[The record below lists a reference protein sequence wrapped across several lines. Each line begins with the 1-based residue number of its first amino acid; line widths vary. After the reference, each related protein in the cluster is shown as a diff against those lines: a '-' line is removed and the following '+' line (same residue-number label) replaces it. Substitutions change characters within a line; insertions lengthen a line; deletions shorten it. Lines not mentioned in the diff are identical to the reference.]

1 MTKLYGMGMS
11 FNVNKVRYCLNYL
24 GLEYEWEQTNPMQG
38 ENQTEEY
45 LKISP
50 TGKIPAIQV
59 DGISIFESNAINKY
73 LATKNNSDIY
83 PQDPKQRAVV
93 DAWLDYGAIH
103 IANAVGRV
111 LFNRVMAPMM
121 NAPVDES
128 SINTGLEWLG
138 KYLPIFDKQLGENKY
153 ITGDSLT
160 LADINF
166 LAILDPAELAQIDLS
181 PYSNVVKWR
190 TNLKA
195 QDFYQKC
202 YKDYTQFVQE
212 MMSAKSA

>member
-24 GLEYEWEQTNPMQG
+24 RLEYEWEQTNPMQG

-73 LATKNNSDIY
+73 LAAANNSDIY
-83 PQDPKQRAVV
+83 PQDPKQRAAV
-93 DAWLDYGAIH
+93 DAWMDYGAIH
-103 IANAVGRV
+103 IANAIGRV

-138 KYLPIFDKQLGENKY
+138 KYLPICDKQLGENKY

-160 LADINF
+160 LADINL

-190 TNLKA
+190 NNLKA